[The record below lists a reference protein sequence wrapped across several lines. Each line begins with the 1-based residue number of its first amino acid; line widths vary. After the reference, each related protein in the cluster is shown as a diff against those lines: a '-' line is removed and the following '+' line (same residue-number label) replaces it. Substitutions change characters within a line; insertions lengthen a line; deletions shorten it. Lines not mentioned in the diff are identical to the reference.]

1 MDLTTILNNY
11 CRKIGIWF
19 LGLLPIFLT
28 LLLFFQA
35 LLPTD
40 PTSLVQLFQKIPLI
54 ESDPEG
60 FTELIRLLTI
70 MIYIILIIVALP
82 FAMNGFFMEKAFN
95 EEIKRIMNT
104 GLLIQGVEGFDE
116 IQGKIKLLYR
126 GSYSVS
132 VTVIISFLVFLS
144 AINLRQLTPFAR
156 IFIFTASIGLLA
168 ISSGASLLLRLPD
181 KSALHPGGL
190 MKFYS
195 PKSMSLRLDNL
206 LSDSIFTQLDPI
218 TRIRMDEWS
227 RSILD
232 HFNPKFLQEEKDLD
246 DHTRLERAREKIFL
260 MVYLRKYIPT
270 LMTEEILHRELN
282 EIISPEYIS
291 SFIEGWDSGISL
303 KTLTTIIHDIEDEI
317 PHIFELV
324 QRIFVLVTDNL
335 RELRTKE
342 EYVTICYPTAH
353 IGNIDPFKIT
363 VFVLNL
369 QDLARKVIIQAQTS
383 MSSLDPDDAS
393 QMLTLD
399 TGKFTFPSKDTHL
412 EFSSTTEPFD
422 ILRLVSAILQ
432 VGDALNFQFRPN
444 RFGTHVLNISID
456 DPDLGILVGRSI
468 VIDVH
473 RDLRY
478 YVKTMGGKVIGY
490 LGAALSFIGIGLG
503 GLAGIF
509 VF

>member
-1 MDLTTILNNY
+1 MDLTTILNYY

-35 LLPTD
+35 LIPTD
-40 PTSLVQLFQKIPLI
+40 PESLAQLLPKIPLVT
-54 ESDPEG
+54 SDPEG
-60 FTELIRLLTI
+60 FIELIRLLSMTL
-70 MIYIILIIVALP
+70 YIILIIVALP
-82 FAMNGFFMEKAFN
+82 FALNGFFMEKAFN
-95 EEIKRIMNT
+95 EEIDRIMST
-104 GLLIQGVEGFDE
+104 GLLIKGVEGFDE

-144 AINLRQLTPFAR
+144 AINLRQLTDLAR
-156 IFIFTASIGLLA
+156 IFIFTASIGILA

-206 LSDSIFTQLDPI
+206 LSDSIFTHLDPI

-227 RSILD
+227 QSILE
-232 HFNPKFLQEEKDLD
+232 HFNPKFLEEEKDLD
-246 DHTRLERAREKIFL
+246 DYTRLERAREKIFL
-260 MVYLRKYIPT
+260 MVYLRKYIPA

-282 EIISPEYIS
+282 EIISPENLNN
-291 SFIEGWDSGISL
+291 FIEGWDSGISL
-303 KTLTTIIHDIEDEI
+303 KTLRTIIYDIEDEI
-317 PHIFELV
+317 PHIFELI

-335 RELRTKE
+335 RYLRTRK

-353 IGNIDPFKIT
+353 IGNIDPFRIT

-369 QDLARKVIIQAQTS
+369 QDVIRKVIIQAQTS

-399 TGKFTFPSKDTHL
+399 IGKLTLPTKDTHL

-422 ILRLVSAILQ
+422 VLRLVSAILQ
-432 VGDALNFQFRPN
+432 VGDALNLLFRPN
-444 RFGTHVLNISID
+444 RFGTHVLNISVD
-456 DPDLGILVGRSI
+456 DPEKGILVGRSV

-478 YVKTMGGKVIGY
+478 YVKTMGGKFVGY
-490 LGAALSFIGIGLG
+490 VGAALSFIGIGLG
-503 GLAGIF
+503 GLAGIL
-509 VF
+509 VI